1 MFPVIDSFDGPYK
14 GNDYFARFW
23 PAIYLGIINTSK
35 VVGAAAIIKYVK
47 YWWLKQKEKERM
59 EREKMYAELKLLK
72 AQIRPSFLFN
82 TLNNIKENSINA
94 SSLGPETLIKLSDLL
109 SYMLYESDKP
119 AVSLDK
125 EISMMKKYMEIEK
138 IRLGESFEMGINIR
152 GDLNGKMIAPFLL
165 LPFIEN
171 SFKQSCA
178 LTGNSWITMD
188 IGMEEEFFIMKLAN
202 GIIADA
208 NGTAEE
214 RSYDLTNVQKRLI
227 LIYPQH
233 ELKLYAAQEMLI
245 THLKIPL
252 DDITT
257 TLRKENAEP
266 VINSIK

>member
-1 MFPVIDSFDGPYK
+1 MH
-14 GNDYFARFW
+14 
-23 PAIYLGIINTSK
+23 
-35 VVGAAAIIKYVK
+35 
-47 YWWLKQKEKERM
+47 
-59 EREKMYAELKLLK
+59 AELKLLK